1 MTIIYFILIL
11 GGIVFFHELGHFL
24 FAKKAGVYIYEFSIG
39 MGPQLF
45 KWKSKKDETMY
56 SIRLLPIGGF
66 VQMAGEEIDP
76 DENIPKEKRMQSKTW
91 LQRFSI
97 MIAGIFFNFVLAIVL
112 LFVVGL
118 INGTPQK
125 ETYIGVIDKNS
136 SAYNAGLRENFEI
149 LQVNGKKTSTKDIL
163 SLELIANVKKEVE
176 IKYKDEN
183 GNVEIAKFKA
193 DTVDENGTTNYK
205 YGFSLINQKQRG
217 FFSSIKYAF
226 TKTIELIEYMFFVI
240 WYLITGKIS
249 LTNLSG
255 PIGIFTMV
263 GETAKEGLI
272 NLVYLMAIISV
283 NVGFIN
289 FLPLPA
295 FDGGR
300 ILFLIIEK
308 IKGSPVNPKIE
319 NIIHICIKPLNIIM
333 VNKLMSVMSVWWRR
347 RIMSMVV
354 MMRYSWI
361 NYSRYSYR
369 HINGVFLSFFIII
382 HYSFIFIIVNCIR
395 I

>member
-24 FAKKAGVYIYEFSIG
+24 VAKKAGVYIYEFSIG

-149 LQVNGKKTSTKDIL
+149 LQVNGKKASTKDIL

-176 IKYKDEN
+176 VKYKDEN

-319 NIIHICIKPLNIIM
+319 NIIHTVGLGLLMLLM
-333 VNKLMSVMSVWWRR
+333 VFITYNDIL
-347 RIMSMVV
+347 RIF
-354 MMRYSWI
+354 R
-361 NYSRYSYR
+361 
-369 HINGVFLSFFIII
+369 
-382 HYSFIFIIVNCIR
+382 
-395 I
+395 

>member
-1 MTIIYFILIL
+1 MIITIITFI
-11 GGIVFFHELGHFL
+11 IVFGILVLVHEFGHYY
-24 FAKKAGVYIYEFSIG
+24 FAKRAGILVREFSIG

-149 LQVNGKKTSTKDIL
+149 LQVNGKKASTKDIL

-300 ILFLIIEK
+300 ILFLIIE
-308 IKGSPVNPKIE
+308 
-319 NIIHICIKPLNIIM
+319 
-333 VNKLMSVMSVWWRR
+333 
-347 RIMSMVV
+347 
-354 MMRYSWI
+354 
-361 NYSRYSYR
+361 NYS
-369 HINGVFLSFFIII
+369 
-382 HYSFIFIIVNCIR
+382 
-395 I
+395 

>member
-149 LQVNGKKTSTKDIL
+149 LQVNGKKASTKDIL

-308 IKGSPVNPKIE
+308 IKGSPANPKIE
-319 NIIHICIKPLNIIM
+319 NIIHTVGLGLLMLLM
-333 VNKLMSVMSVWWRR
+333 VFITYNDIL
-347 RIMSMVV
+347 RIF
-354 MMRYSWI
+354 R
-361 NYSRYSYR
+361 
-369 HINGVFLSFFIII
+369 
-382 HYSFIFIIVNCIR
+382 
-395 I
+395 

>member
-149 LQVNGKKTSTKDIL
+149 LQVNGKKASTKDIL

-308 IKGSPVNPKIE
+308 IKGSPVNTKIE
-319 NIIHICIKPLNIIM
+319 NIIHTVGLGLLMLLM
-333 VNKLMSVMSVWWRR
+333 VFITYNDIL
-347 RIMSMVV
+347 RIF
-354 MMRYSWI
+354 R
-361 NYSRYSYR
+361 
-369 HINGVFLSFFIII
+369 
-382 HYSFIFIIVNCIR
+382 
-395 I
+395 

>member
-149 LQVNGKKTSTKDIL
+149 LQVNGKKASTKDIL

-176 IKYKDEN
+176 VKYKDEN

-193 DTVDENGTTNYK
+193 DTVDENGTTKYK

-319 NIIHICIKPLNIIM
+319 NIIHTVGLGLLMLLM
-333 VNKLMSVMSVWWRR
+333 VFITYNDIL
-347 RIMSMVV
+347 RIF
-354 MMRYSWI
+354 R
-361 NYSRYSYR
+361 
-369 HINGVFLSFFIII
+369 
-382 HYSFIFIIVNCIR
+382 
-395 I
+395 

>member
-66 VQMAGEEIDP
+66 VQMAGEEINP

-149 LQVNGKKTSTKDIL
+149 LQVNGKKASTKDIL

-176 IKYKDEN
+176 VKYKDEN

-319 NIIHICIKPLNIIM
+319 NIIHTVGLGLLMLLM
-333 VNKLMSVMSVWWRR
+333 VFITYNDIL
-347 RIMSMVV
+347 RIF
-354 MMRYSWI
+354 R
-361 NYSRYSYR
+361 
-369 HINGVFLSFFIII
+369 
-382 HYSFIFIIVNCIR
+382 
-395 I
+395 

>member
-118 INGTPQK
+118 INGTPKK

-149 LQVNGKKTSTKDIL
+149 LQVNGKKASTKDIL

-176 IKYKDEN
+176 IKYKDAN

-240 WYLITGKIS
+240 CYLITRKIS

-319 NIIHICIKPLNIIM
+319 NIIHTVGLGLLMLLM
-333 VNKLMSVMSVWWRR
+333 VFITYNDIL
-347 RIMSMVV
+347 RIF
-354 MMRYSWI
+354 R
-361 NYSRYSYR
+361 
-369 HINGVFLSFFIII
+369 
-382 HYSFIFIIVNCIR
+382 
-395 I
+395 

>member
-97 MIAGIFFNFVLAIVL
+97 MIAGIFFNFILAIVL

-149 LQVNGKKTSTKDIL
+149 LQVNGKKASTKDIL

-319 NIIHICIKPLNIIM
+319 NIIHTVGLGLLMLLM
-333 VNKLMSVMSVWWRR
+333 VFITYNDIL
-347 RIMSMVV
+347 RIF
-354 MMRYSWI
+354 R
-361 NYSRYSYR
+361 
-369 HINGVFLSFFIII
+369 
-382 HYSFIFIIVNCIR
+382 
-395 I
+395 

>member
-66 VQMAGEEIDP
+66 VQMAGEEIEP

-125 ETYIGVIDKNS
+125 ETYIGAIDKNS

-149 LQVNGKKTSTKDIL
+149 LQVNGKKASTKDIL

-176 IKYKDEN
+176 VKYKNEN

-193 DTVDENGTTNYK
+193 DTIDENGTTNYK

-319 NIIHICIKPLNIIM
+319 NIIHTVGLGLLMLLM
-333 VNKLMSVMSVWWRR
+333 VFITYNDIL
-347 RIMSMVV
+347 RIF
-354 MMRYSWI
+354 R
-361 NYSRYSYR
+361 
-369 HINGVFLSFFIII
+369 
-382 HYSFIFIIVNCIR
+382 
-395 I
+395 

>member
-24 FAKKAGVYIYEFSIG
+24 FAKNAGVYIYEFSIG

-118 INGTPQK
+118 INGTPKK

-149 LQVNGKKTSTKDIL
+149 LQVNGKKASTKDIL

-176 IKYKDEN
+176 IKYKDAN

-319 NIIHICIKPLNIIM
+319 NIIHTVGLGLLMLLM
-333 VNKLMSVMSVWWRR
+333 VFITYNDIL
-347 RIMSMVV
+347 RIF
-354 MMRYSWI
+354 R
-361 NYSRYSYR
+361 
-369 HINGVFLSFFIII
+369 
-382 HYSFIFIIVNCIR
+382 
-395 I
+395 

>member
-136 SAYNAGLRENFEI
+136 SAYNAGISENFAI
-149 LQVNGKKTSTKDIL
+149 LQVYGKQASTKDILSLELIANVKKASTKDIL

-295 FDGGR
+295 LDGGR

-319 NIIHICIKPLNIIM
+319 NIIHTVGLGLLMLLM
-333 VNKLMSVMSVWWRR
+333 VFITYNDIL
-347 RIMSMVV
+347 RIF
-354 MMRYSWI
+354 R
-361 NYSRYSYR
+361 
-369 HINGVFLSFFIII
+369 
-382 HYSFIFIIVNCIR
+382 
-395 I
+395 

>member
-149 LQVNGKKTSTKDIL
+149 LQVNGKKASTKDIL

-308 IKGSPVNPKIE
+308 IKGSPVT
-319 NIIHICIKPLNIIM
+319 
-333 VNKLMSVMSVWWRR
+333 V
-347 RIMSMVV
+347 
-354 MMRYSWI
+354 
-361 NYSRYSYR
+361 SYT
-369 HINGVFLSFFIII
+369 HLTLPTIA
-382 HYSFIFIIVNCIR
+382 
-395 I
+395 

>member
-149 LQVNGKKTSTKDIL
+149 LQVNGKKASTKDIL

-176 IKYKDEN
+176 VKYKDEN

-272 NLVYLMAIISV
+272 NLVYLMAIISI

-319 NIIHICIKPLNIIM
+319 NIIHTVGLGLLMLLM
-333 VNKLMSVMSVWWRR
+333 VFITYNDIL
-347 RIMSMVV
+347 RIF
-354 MMRYSWI
+354 R
-361 NYSRYSYR
+361 
-369 HINGVFLSFFIII
+369 
-382 HYSFIFIIVNCIR
+382 
-395 I
+395 

>member
-149 LQVNGKKTSTKDIL
+149 LQVNGKKASTKDIL

-308 IKGSPVNPKIE
+308 IKGSPVNSKIE
-319 NIIHICIKPLNIIM
+319 NIIHTVGLGLLMLLM
-333 VNKLMSVMSVWWRR
+333 VFITYNDIL
-347 RIMSMVV
+347 RIF
-354 MMRYSWI
+354 R
-361 NYSRYSYR
+361 
-369 HINGVFLSFFIII
+369 
-382 HYSFIFIIVNCIR
+382 
-395 I
+395 

>member
-149 LQVNGKKTSTKDIL
+149 LQVNGKKVSTKDIL

-319 NIIHICIKPLNIIM
+319 NIIHTVGLGLLMLLM
-333 VNKLMSVMSVWWRR
+333 VFITYNDIL
-347 RIMSMVV
+347 RIF
-354 MMRYSWI
+354 R
-361 NYSRYSYR
+361 
-369 HINGVFLSFFIII
+369 
-382 HYSFIFIIVNCIR
+382 
-395 I
+395 

>member
-149 LQVNGKKTSTKDIL
+149 LQVNGKKASTKDIL

-319 NIIHICIKPLNIIM
+319 NIIHTVGLGLLMLLM
-333 VNKLMSVMSVWWRR
+333 VFITYNDIL
-347 RIMSMVV
+347 RIF
-354 MMRYSWI
+354 R
-361 NYSRYSYR
+361 
-369 HINGVFLSFFIII
+369 
-382 HYSFIFIIVNCIR
+382 
-395 I
+395 

>member
-1 MTIIYFILIL
+1 
-11 GGIVFFHELGHFL
+11 
-24 FAKKAGVYIYEFSIG
+24 

-149 LQVNGKKTSTKDIL
+149 LQVNGKKASTKDIL

-176 IKYKDEN
+176 VKYKDEN

-319 NIIHICIKPLNIIM
+319 NIIHTVGLGLLMLLM
-333 VNKLMSVMSVWWRR
+333 VFITYNDIL
-347 RIMSMVV
+347 RIF
-354 MMRYSWI
+354 R
-361 NYSRYSYR
+361 
-369 HINGVFLSFFIII
+369 
-382 HYSFIFIIVNCIR
+382 
-395 I
+395 

>member
-125 ETYIGVIDKNS
+125 EIYIGVIDKNS

-149 LQVNGKKTSTKDIL
+149 LQVNGKKASTKDIL

-176 IKYKDEN
+176 VKYKDEN

-319 NIIHICIKPLNIIM
+319 NIIHTVGLGLLMLLM
-333 VNKLMSVMSVWWRR
+333 VFITYNDIL
-347 RIMSMVV
+347 RIF
-354 MMRYSWI
+354 R
-361 NYSRYSYR
+361 
-369 HINGVFLSFFIII
+369 
-382 HYSFIFIIVNCIR
+382 
-395 I
+395 

>member
-149 LQVNGKKTSTKDIL
+149 VQVNGKKASTKDIL

-272 NLVYLMAIISV
+272 NLVYLMAIIS
-283 NVGFIN
+283 
-289 FLPLPA
+289 
-295 FDGGR
+295 
-300 ILFLIIEK
+300 
-308 IKGSPVNPKIE
+308 
-319 NIIHICIKPLNIIM
+319 
-333 VNKLMSVMSVWWRR
+333 
-347 RIMSMVV
+347 
-354 MMRYSWI
+354 
-361 NYSRYSYR
+361 
-369 HINGVFLSFFIII
+369 
-382 HYSFIFIIVNCIR
+382 
-395 I
+395 

>member
-118 INGTPQK
+118 INGTTQK

-319 NIIHICIKPLNIIM
+319 NIIHTVGLGLLMLLM
-333 VNKLMSVMSVWWRR
+333 VFITYNDIL
-347 RIMSMVV
+347 RIF
-354 MMRYSWI
+354 R
-361 NYSRYSYR
+361 
-369 HINGVFLSFFIII
+369 
-382 HYSFIFIIVNCIR
+382 
-395 I
+395 

>member
-125 ETYIGVIDKNS
+125 EIYIGVIDKNS
-136 SAYNAGLRENFEI
+136 SAYNAGLREKFEI
-149 LQVNGKKTSTKDIL
+149 LQVNGKKASTKDIL
-163 SLELIANVKKEVE
+163 SLELIANVKKEVK
-176 IKYKDEN
+176 IKYKNEN

-193 DTVDENGTTNYK
+193 DTIDENGTTNYK

-319 NIIHICIKPLNIIM
+319 NIIHTVGLGLLMLLM
-333 VNKLMSVMSVWWRR
+333 VFITYNDIL
-347 RIMSMVV
+347 RIF
-354 MMRYSWI
+354 R
-361 NYSRYSYR
+361 
-369 HINGVFLSFFIII
+369 
-382 HYSFIFIIVNCIR
+382 
-395 I
+395 

>member
-149 LQVNGKKTSTKDIL
+149 LQVNGKKASTKDIL

-176 IKYKDEN
+176 VKYKDEN

-319 NIIHICIKPLNIIM
+319 NIIHTVGLGLLMLLM
-333 VNKLMSVMSVWWRR
+333 VFITYNDIL
-347 RIMSMVV
+347 RIF
-354 MMRYSWI
+354 R
-361 NYSRYSYR
+361 
-369 HINGVFLSFFIII
+369 
-382 HYSFIFIIVNCIR
+382 
-395 I
+395 

>member
-149 LQVNGKKTSTKDIL
+149 LQVNGKKASTKDIL

-319 NIIHICIKPLNIIM
+319 NIIHTAGLGLLMLLM
-333 VNKLMSVMSVWWRR
+333 VFITYNDIL
-347 RIMSMVV
+347 RIF
-354 MMRYSWI
+354 R
-361 NYSRYSYR
+361 
-369 HINGVFLSFFIII
+369 
-382 HYSFIFIIVNCIR
+382 
-395 I
+395 

>member
-125 ETYIGVIDKNS
+125 EIYIGVIDKNS

-149 LQVNGKKTSTKDIL
+149 LQVNGKKASTKDIL

-176 IKYKDEN
+176 VKYKDEN

-193 DTVDENGTTNYK
+193 DTIDENGTTNYK

-319 NIIHICIKPLNIIM
+319 NIIHTVGLGLLMLLM
-333 VNKLMSVMSVWWRR
+333 VFITYNDIL
-347 RIMSMVV
+347 RIF
-354 MMRYSWI
+354 R
-361 NYSRYSYR
+361 
-369 HINGVFLSFFIII
+369 
-382 HYSFIFIIVNCIR
+382 
-395 I
+395 

>member
-118 INGTPQK
+118 INGTPKK

-149 LQVNGKKTSTKDIL
+149 LQVNGKKASTKDIL

-176 IKYKDEN
+176 IKYKDAN

-205 YGFSLINQKQRG
+205 YAFSLINQKQRG

-319 NIIHICIKPLNIIM
+319 NIIHTVGLGLLMLLM
-333 VNKLMSVMSVWWRR
+333 VFITYNDIL
-347 RIMSMVV
+347 RIF
-354 MMRYSWI
+354 R
-361 NYSRYSYR
+361 
-369 HINGVFLSFFIII
+369 
-382 HYSFIFIIVNCIR
+382 
-395 I
+395 

>member
-125 ETYIGVIDKNS
+125 ETYIGIIDKNS
-136 SAYNAGLRENFEI
+136 SAYNAGLRENCEI
-149 LQVNGKKTSTKDIL
+149 LQVNGKKASTKDIL

-176 IKYKDEN
+176 VKYKDEN

-319 NIIHICIKPLNIIM
+319 NIIHTVGLGLLMLLM
-333 VNKLMSVMSVWWRR
+333 VFITYNDIL
-347 RIMSMVV
+347 RIF
-354 MMRYSWI
+354 R
-361 NYSRYSYR
+361 
-369 HINGVFLSFFIII
+369 
-382 HYSFIFIIVNCIR
+382 
-395 I
+395 

>member
-118 INGTPQK
+118 INGTPKK

-149 LQVNGKKTSTKDIL
+149 LQVNGKKASTKDIL

-176 IKYKDEN
+176 IKYKDAN

-283 NVGFIN
+283 NIGFIN

-319 NIIHICIKPLNIIM
+319 NIIHTVGLVLLMLLM
-333 VNKLMSVMSVWWRR
+333 VFITYNDIL
-347 RIMSMVV
+347 RIF
-354 MMRYSWI
+354 R
-361 NYSRYSYR
+361 
-369 HINGVFLSFFIII
+369 
-382 HYSFIFIIVNCIR
+382 
-395 I
+395 

>member
-149 LQVNGKKTSTKDIL
+149 LQVNGKKASTKDIL

-183 GNVEIAKFKA
+183 GNVENAKFKA

-319 NIIHICIKPLNIIM
+319 NIIHTVGLGLLMLLM
-333 VNKLMSVMSVWWRR
+333 VFITYNDIL
-347 RIMSMVV
+347 RIF
-354 MMRYSWI
+354 R
-361 NYSRYSYR
+361 
-369 HINGVFLSFFIII
+369 
-382 HYSFIFIIVNCIR
+382 
-395 I
+395 

>member
-66 VQMAGEEIDP
+66 VQMAGEEIEP

-125 ETYIGVIDKNS
+125 ETYIGAIDKNS

-149 LQVNGKKTSTKDIL
+149 LQVNGKKASTKDIL

-176 IKYKDEN
+176 VKYKDEN

-193 DTVDENGTTNYK
+193 DTIDENGTTNYK

-319 NIIHICIKPLNIIM
+319 NIIHTVGLGLLMLLM
-333 VNKLMSVMSVWWRR
+333 VFITYNDIL
-347 RIMSMVV
+347 RIF
-354 MMRYSWI
+354 R
-361 NYSRYSYR
+361 
-369 HINGVFLSFFIII
+369 
-382 HYSFIFIIVNCIR
+382 
-395 I
+395 

>member
-149 LQVNGKKTSTKDIL
+149 LQVNGKKASTKDIL

-240 WYLITGKIS
+240 WYLITGKIR

-319 NIIHICIKPLNIIM
+319 NIIHTVGLGLLMLLM
-333 VNKLMSVMSVWWRR
+333 VFITYNDIL
-347 RIMSMVV
+347 RIF
-354 MMRYSWI
+354 R
-361 NYSRYSYR
+361 
-369 HINGVFLSFFIII
+369 
-382 HYSFIFIIVNCIR
+382 
-395 I
+395 

>member
-112 LFVVGL
+112 LFVVCL
-118 INGTPQK
+118 INGTPKK

-149 LQVNGKKTSTKDIL
+149 LQVNGKKASTKDIL

-319 NIIHICIKPLNIIM
+319 NIIHTVGLGLLMLLM
-333 VNKLMSVMSVWWRR
+333 VFITYNDIL
-347 RIMSMVV
+347 RIF
-354 MMRYSWI
+354 R
-361 NYSRYSYR
+361 
-369 HINGVFLSFFIII
+369 
-382 HYSFIFIIVNCIR
+382 
-395 I
+395 

>member
-24 FAKKAGVYIYEFSIG
+24 FAKNAGVYIYEFSIG

-91 LQRFSI
+91 VERFSI

-118 INGTPQK
+118 INGTPKK

-149 LQVNGKKTSTKDIL
+149 LQVNGKKASTKDIL

-176 IKYKDEN
+176 IKYKDAN

-319 NIIHICIKPLNIIM
+319 NIIHTVGLGLLMLLM
-333 VNKLMSVMSVWWRR
+333 VFITYNDIL
-347 RIMSMVV
+347 RIF
-354 MMRYSWI
+354 R
-361 NYSRYSYR
+361 
-369 HINGVFLSFFIII
+369 
-382 HYSFIFIIVNCIR
+382 
-395 I
+395 

>member
-118 INGTPQK
+118 INGTSQK

-149 LQVNGKKTSTKDIL
+149 LQVNGKKASTKDIL

-319 NIIHICIKPLNIIM
+319 NIIHTVGLGLLMLLM
-333 VNKLMSVMSVWWRR
+333 VFITYNDIL
-347 RIMSMVV
+347 RIF
-354 MMRYSWI
+354 R
-361 NYSRYSYR
+361 
-369 HINGVFLSFFIII
+369 
-382 HYSFIFIIVNCIR
+382 
-395 I
+395 

>member
-125 ETYIGVIDKNS
+125 ETYIGVIAKNS

-149 LQVNGKKTSTKDIL
+149 LQVNGKKASTKDIL

-183 GNVEIAKFKA
+183 GNVEIANFKA

-308 IKGSPVNPKIE
+308 IKVSPVNPKIE
-319 NIIHICIKPLNIIM
+319 NIIHTVGLGLLMLLM
-333 VNKLMSVMSVWWRR
+333 VFITYNDIL
-347 RIMSMVV
+347 RIF
-354 MMRYSWI
+354 R
-361 NYSRYSYR
+361 
-369 HINGVFLSFFIII
+369 
-382 HYSFIFIIVNCIR
+382 
-395 I
+395 

>member
-1 MTIIYFILIL
+1 MITIIYFILIL

-149 LQVNGKKTSTKDIL
+149 LQVNGKKASTKDIL

-319 NIIHICIKPLNIIM
+319 NIIHTVGLGLLMLLM
-333 VNKLMSVMSVWWRR
+333 VFITYNDIL
-347 RIMSMVV
+347 RIF
-354 MMRYSWI
+354 R
-361 NYSRYSYR
+361 
-369 HINGVFLSFFIII
+369 
-382 HYSFIFIIVNCIR
+382 
-395 I
+395 

>member
-76 DENIPKEKRMQSKTW
+76 DENIPKEKRMQSKTL

-149 LQVNGKKTSTKDIL
+149 LQVNGKKASTKDIL

-176 IKYKDEN
+176 IKYKNEN

-193 DTVDENGTTNYK
+193 DTIDENGTTNYK

-319 NIIHICIKPLNIIM
+319 NIIHTVGLGLLMLLM
-333 VNKLMSVMSVWWRR
+333 VFITYNDIL
-347 RIMSMVV
+347 RIF
-354 MMRYSWI
+354 R
-361 NYSRYSYR
+361 
-369 HINGVFLSFFIII
+369 
-382 HYSFIFIIVNCIR
+382 
-395 I
+395 

>member
-118 INGTPQK
+118 INGTQQK

-149 LQVNGKKTSTKDIL
+149 LQVNGKKASTKDIL

-176 IKYKDEN
+176 IKYKNEN

-193 DTVDENGTTNYK
+193 DTIDENGTTNYK

-319 NIIHICIKPLNIIM
+319 NIIHTVGLGLLMLLM
-333 VNKLMSVMSVWWRR
+333 VFITYNDIL
-347 RIMSMVV
+347 RIF
-354 MMRYSWI
+354 R
-361 NYSRYSYR
+361 
-369 HINGVFLSFFIII
+369 
-382 HYSFIFIIVNCIR
+382 
-395 I
+395 

>member
-149 LQVNGKKTSTKDIL
+149 LQVNGKKASTKYIL

-176 IKYKDEN
+176 IKYKNEN

-193 DTVDENGTTNYK
+193 DTIDENGTTNYK

-319 NIIHICIKPLNIIM
+319 NIIHTVGLGLLMLLM
-333 VNKLMSVMSVWWRR
+333 VFITYNDIL
-347 RIMSMVV
+347 RIF
-354 MMRYSWI
+354 R
-361 NYSRYSYR
+361 
-369 HINGVFLSFFIII
+369 
-382 HYSFIFIIVNCIR
+382 
-395 I
+395 

>member
-149 LQVNGKKTSTKDIL
+149 LQVNGKKASTKDIL

-176 IKYKDEN
+176 IKYKNEN

-193 DTVDENGTTNYK
+193 DTIDENGTTNYK

-319 NIIHICIKPLNIIM
+319 NIIHTVGLGLLMLLM
-333 VNKLMSVMSVWWRR
+333 VFITYNDIL
-347 RIMSMVV
+347 RIF
-354 MMRYSWI
+354 R
-361 NYSRYSYR
+361 
-369 HINGVFLSFFIII
+369 
-382 HYSFIFIIVNCIR
+382 
-395 I
+395 